1 MDHAWN
7 AVFRNSAAI
16 RAKVIRDSLS
26 ETVEN
31 AMKNVCLTSVIALT
45 SFSAAAVDVGV
56 SVNIGQPGF
65 YGQINLGTN
74 MVPQLVLPQPV
85 LIAPPPTGVV
95 LAPLYLRV
103 PIAYTHEWHKY
114 CGQYNAC
121 GRQVY
126 FVRDEWYEREYV
138 PRYRKHPEEFREVR
152 HDRRDERHDH
162 EGHGKGRGRGH
173 GKGHD

>member
-1 MDHAWN
+1 
-7 AVFRNSAAI
+7 
-16 RAKVIRDSLS
+16 
-26 ETVEN
+26 
-31 AMKNVCLTSVIALT
+31 MKKLVLATVIA
-45 SFSAAAVDVGV
+45 AAAMPALAVDVGV

-65 YGQINLGTN
+65 YGQINLGTG

-85 LIAPPPTGVV
+85 VIVPPPTGVV

-103 PIAYTHEWHKY
+103 PIAYTREWHKH

-126 FVRDEWYEREYV
+126 FVRDEWYENEYA
-138 PRYRKHPEEFREVR
+138 PRYRAHPEEFR
-152 HDRRDERHDH
+152 DERHERREEHRDH
-162 EGHGKGRGRGH
+162 GGKGKGHGHGH